1 MLIDAL
7 RGNMSFMSFLA
18 SALSALMVI
27 FLTMPIH
34 EFAHGFVASRLG
46 DPTPKFSGR
55 LSINPF
61 AHIDYM
67 GALAI
72 LLFGF
77 GWAKPVGVNP
87 RYFKNPKAGMALTA
101 FAGPI
106 SNILMAFI
114 SYIVMNF
121 VVLLPTHNTIVLFL
135 FFFFYY
141 FSLINIRLAVFNL
154 IPIPPLDGFKV
165 LSAVLPSRIYFRI
178 MQYEKYIA
186 LGLLLLLYTGVLS
199 TPINLAVYYVD
210 YGIHWLASLPFRLFI

>member
-7 RGNMSFMSFLA
+7 SGDMSVTGFIA

-34 EFAHGFVASRLG
+34 EFAHGFVAARLG

-55 LSINPF
+55 LSLNPF
-61 AHIDYM
+61 THIDYV

-87 RYFKNPKAGMALTA
+87 RYFKNPKVGMALTA
-101 FAGPI
+101 FAGPV

-114 SYIVMNF
+114 SYVIMNF
-121 VVLLPTHNTIVLFL
+121 VILLPSQGVVFTFIFL
-135 FFFFYY
+135 FFYY
-141 FSLINIRLAVFNL
+141 FSLINIRLAVFNF
-154 IPIPPLDGFKV
+154 IPFPPLDGFKV

-178 MQYEKYIA
+178 MRYERYIA
-186 LGLLLLLYTGVLS
+186 LGLLLLLYTGILS
-199 TPINLAVYYVD
+199 TPINYAVYFVD
-210 YGIHWLASLPFRLFI
+210 YGVHWLASLPFRLFI